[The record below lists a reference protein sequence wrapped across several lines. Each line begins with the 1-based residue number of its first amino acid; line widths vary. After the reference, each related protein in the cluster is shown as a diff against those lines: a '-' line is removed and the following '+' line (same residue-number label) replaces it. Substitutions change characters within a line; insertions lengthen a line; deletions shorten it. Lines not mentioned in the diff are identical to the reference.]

1 LIESIDAAIP
11 FAANRAIDINLQHI
25 ISGLFGHIRI
35 ERRVIIAI
43 KNTVVIVV
51 SVFVVANPIA
61 ISIETLVRV
70 VRESVFAVSNAV
82 TIGIGLLGCACGSH
96 ENIGNSDR
104 NVLGVEIEDQRSKRI
119 ATLRGH
125 IDGVA
130 SCFIT

>member
-1 LIESIDAAIP
+1 MIEGINATIP

-43 KNTVVIVV
+43 ENTVVIVV
-51 SVFVVANPIA
+51 SVFVVADAIA
-61 ISIETLVRV
+61 IGVETLVRV

-82 TIGIGLLGCACGSH
+82 TIGIGLLRCSCGSY
-96 ENIGNSDR
+96 ENIGNRNR
-104 NVLGVEIEDQRSKRI
+104 NVLGVEIENQRPKGI

-125 IDGVA
+125 VDGVA
-130 SCFIT
+130 RCNIT